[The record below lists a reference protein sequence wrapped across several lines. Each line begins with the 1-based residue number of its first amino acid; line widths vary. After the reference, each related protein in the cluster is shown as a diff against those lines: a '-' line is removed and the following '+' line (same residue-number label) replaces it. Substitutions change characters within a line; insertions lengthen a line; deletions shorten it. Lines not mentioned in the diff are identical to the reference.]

1 MMFLVGYISCPPT
14 MGFFIPA
21 TAEVTAMATIA
32 NTTASFLFMIVI
44 LIVGELGFLT
54 LSNSTERLSNRIYP
68 DCGLVERAWFAFARR
83 KA

>member
-1 MMFLVGYISCPPT
+1 
-14 MGFFIPA
+14 
-21 TAEVTAMATIA
+21 
-32 NTTASFLFMIVI
+32 
-44 LIVGELGFLT
+44 LGFLT